1 MAMYQF
7 YLFTEPEQLKPPL
20 RMQLKIM
27 YVYTSG
33 SGAARQRS
41 EMWPKSG
48 CGKQL
53 QVMPEMENCCLDS
66 THSCFYYPQ
75 CTRAERITFVR
86 KTRGTVQG
94 NGVGSSTA
102 YWVMKEDSGPA
113 AEQGLGP
120 VFDLMIKL
128 NVRPAII
135 SFEFVAYILW
145 ESGKR
150 ETIQSR
156 IQDTSV

>member
-1 MAMYQF
+1 
-7 YLFTEPEQLKPPL
+7 
-20 RMQLKIM
+20 
-27 YVYTSG
+27 
-33 SGAARQRS
+33 
-41 EMWPKSG
+41 
-48 CGKQL
+48 
-53 QVMPEMENCCLDS
+53 
-66 THSCFYYPQ
+66 
-75 CTRAERITFVR
+75 
-86 KTRGTVQG
+86 
-94 NGVGSSTA
+94 
-102 YWVMKEDSGPA
+102 MKGDSGPA